1 MDAASLNPAQRH
13 GLLLALADRRDW
25 VGKLRERMDAAGW
38 PQDERFYT
46 TVAGAR
52 EALHAAV
59 VALAESAPAEDPQG
73 PRPGPPEQTW
83 RAAVA
88 GRSQPDLHPT
98 SPASPPAARPG
109 AATGGAAGSC

>member
-38 PQDERFYT
+38 PPEDRFYA
-46 TVAGAR
+46 TVAGAQ

-59 VALAESAPAEDPQG
+59 VALAESAPAEDPR
-73 PRPGPPEQTW
+73 PPGPSGQTW
-83 RAAVA
+83 RAAVS
-88 GRSQPDLHPT
+88 GTPRPDRHPT
-98 SPASPPAARPG
+98 LPASPPAARPG
-109 AATGGAAGSC
+109 AATGGGAGSC